1 MSATER
7 IYTKAAGG
15 ALEPMEEA
23 PFSTEDQLQELIADH
38 PELLDGKQIRPADPR
53 RWILVTREKGIAENV
68 DSGARWALD
77 HLLVDQDAMPTL
89 VEVKRGRNSDIR
101 RSVIGQ
107 MLEYAAHAAQS
118 WSAPELRRAFEE
130 STSARELDPDDEL
143 AQLLQEDEPP
153 DADRFWQR
161 VVTNLAAGRLRLLFV
176 ADDIPDPLK
185 RVVEFLNAK
194 MPDLEV
200 LAVEIKQFH
209 GTSTQTLVPR
219 VIGRIESPGM
229 DKRPSS
235 PALTRESFLDALPN
249 DHVRIA
255 ASRLLDVAEKTG
267 GSLEWRPRSVAIKV
281 SCSASRQPVSVAW
294 LFVPDGHWRH
304 QREFTF
310 GSVLSD
316 TWPTDASLQDLLVR
330 WSDRFSGDDFTKSVG
345 KKWKNWIVGYDAA
358 AEHIDRL
365 EDRLTAVLSELN
377 EL

>member
-23 PFSTEDQLQELIADH
+23 PFSTEDQLQALIADH
-38 PELLDGKQIRPADPR
+38 PELLDGKQIRPGDPR

-68 DSGARWALD
+68 DSGTRWALD

-153 DADRFWQR
+153 DAEGFWQR

-219 VIGRIESPGM
+219 VIGRIEIPGM

-235 PALTRESFLDALPN
+235 PALTRESFLAALPN
-249 DHVRIA
+249 DQVRTT

-281 SCSASRQPVSVAW
+281 SCSASRQPVSLAW
-294 LFVPDGHWRH
+294 LFVPGGHWRY

-316 TWPTDASLQDLLVR
+316 TWPTDANLRALLVR
-330 WSDRFSGDDFTKSVG
+330 WSDRFSGDGFTKSVG
-345 KKWKNWIVGYDAA
+345 KN
-358 AEHIDRL
+358 
-365 EDRLTAVLSELN
+365 
-377 EL
+377 

>member
-23 PFSTEDQLQELIADH
+23 PFSTEHQLQALIADH

-53 RWILVTREKGIAENV
+53 RWLLVTREKGIAESV
-68 DSGARWALD
+68 EAGTRWSLD
-77 HLLVDQDAMPTL
+77 HLLVDQDATPTL
-89 VEVKRGRNSDIR
+89 VEVKRGRNTDIR

-143 AQLLQEDEPP
+143 TQLLREDEPL
-153 DADRFWQR
+153 DADGFWQR
-161 VVTNLAAGRLRLLFV
+161 VATNLAAGRLRLLFV

-185 RVVEFLNAK
+185 RVVEFLNLK
-194 MPDLEV
+194 MTDLEV
-200 LAVEIKQFH
+200 LAVEIKQFR
-209 GTSTQTLVPR
+209 GASTETLVPR
-219 VIGRIESPGM
+219 VIGRIEKQSGM
-229 DKRPSS
+229 GKRPSS

-249 DHVRIA
+249 DQVRIA
-255 ASRLLDVAEKTG
+255 ASRLLDVAEKAG
-267 GSLEWRPRSVAIKV
+267 GSLLEWRPRSVAIKV

-294 LFVPDGHWRH
+294 LFVPGGHWRY

-316 TWPTDASLQDLLVR
+316 TWPTDPTLRDLLVR
-330 WSDRFSGDDFTKSVG
+330 WSDRFSSDDFAKTIGRNRV
-345 KKWKNWIVGYDAA
+345 VGYDAA
-358 AEHIDRL
+358 TEHIDL
-365 EDRLTAVLSELN
+365 LKDRLATVLSELQK
-377 EL
+377 L

>member
-23 PFSTEDQLQELIADH
+23 PFSTEDQLQALIADH
-38 PELLDGKQIRPADPR
+38 PELLDGKQIRPAAPR
-53 RWILVTREKGIAENV
+53 RWLLVTREKGIAENV
-68 DSGARWALD
+68 DGGTRWALD

-101 RSVIGQ
+101 RSVVGQ

-153 DADRFWQR
+153 DADGFWQR

-209 GTSTQTLVPR
+209 GASTQTLVPR
-219 VIGRIESPGM
+219 VIGRVEKQSGM
-229 DKRPSS
+229 EKRPSS

-267 GSLEWRPRSVAIKV
+267 GSLQWRSRSVTIKA

-294 LFVPDGHWRH
+294 LWVPGGHWRF
-304 QREFTF
+304 QSEFTF
-310 GSVLSD
+310 GSVLSE
-316 TWPTDASLQDLLVR
+316 TWPTDPTLRNLLVR
-330 WSDRFSGDDFTKSVG
+330 WSGRFSGDDFTKAVG
-345 KKWKNWIVGYDAA
+345 KNWVVGYEAA
-358 AEHIDRL
+358 SEHADLL
-365 EDRLTAVLSELN
+365 EERLTTVLSELR

>member
-53 RWILVTREKGIAENV
+53 RWLLVTREKGIAENI

-89 VEVKRGRNSDIR
+89 VEVKRGRNPEIR
-101 RSVIGQ
+101 RAVVGQ

-118 WSAPELRRAFEE
+118 WTAPELRRAFEE
-130 STSARELDPDDEL
+130 STSAPDDEL
-143 AQLLQEDEPP
+143 AQLLQEDEPL
-153 DADRFWQR
+153 DADGFWQR
-161 VVTNLAAGRLRLLFV
+161 VATNLAASRLRLLFV
-176 ADDIPDPLK
+176 ADEIPDPLK
-185 RVVEFLNAK
+185 RVVEFPNGQ

-219 VIGRIESPGM
+219 VIGRIEKQSTGRTP
-229 DKRPSS
+229 PI
-235 PALTRESFLDALPN
+235 PPESFLEKLPS
-249 DHVRIA
+249 DQVRSTA
-255 ASRLLDVAEKTG
+255 ARLLHVAEQNGAALASGAGCVTITMTC
-267 GSLEWRPRSVAIKV
+267 PRH
-281 SCSASRQPVSVAW
+281 QTPVTVAW
-294 LFVPDGHWRH
+294 LFLPGCHWRH
-304 QREFTF
+304 QSEFTF
-310 GSVLSD
+310 GSLLSD
-316 TWPTDASLQDLLVR
+316 KFPPDRTLRKLLVR
-330 WSDRFSGDDFTKSVG
+330 WSDRFSGDDFANAIG
-345 KKWKNWIVGYDAA
+345 RNWVVGYGAA
-358 AEHIDRL
+358 AENVDLL
-365 EDRLTAVLSELN
+365 EDRLTTVLSELK

>member
-7 IYTKAAGG
+7 IYTMAAGG
-15 ALEPMEEA
+15 A
-23 PFSTEDQLQELIADH
+23 
-38 PELLDGKQIRPADPR
+38 
-53 RWILVTREKGIAENV
+53 
-68 DSGARWALD
+68 
-77 HLLVDQDAMPTL
+77 
-89 VEVKRGRNSDIR
+89 
-101 RSVIGQ
+101 
-107 MLEYAAHAAQS
+107 LEYAAHAAQS
-118 WSAPELRRAFEE
+118 WSAPELRHAFEE
-130 STSARELDPDDEL
+130 STSARELDPADEL

-153 DADRFWQR
+153 DAEGFWQR

-185 RVVEFLNAK
+185 RVVEFLNLK

-209 GTSTQTLVPR
+209 GPSTQTLVPR
-219 VIGRIESPGM
+219 VIGRIENQSGI

-235 PALTRESFLDALPN
+235 LPLTCDSFLAALPN
-249 DHVRIA
+249 DQVRIA
-255 ASRLLDVAEKTG
+255 ASRLLDVAENAG

-294 LFVPDGHWRH
+294 LFVPGGHWRY

-316 TWPTDASLQDLLVR
+316 RWPPDPTLRDRLVH
-330 WSDRFSGDDFTKSVG
+330 WSDRFAADDFTKSVG
-345 KKWKNWIVGYDAA
+345 KNWIVGYDAA
-358 AEHIDRL
+358 AEHIDLL